1 MRTGMIVLAL
11 GTLMASAAEAQSRW
25 VASPQGGYSASTS
38 SVAIFPGGGS
48 IGLSG
53 FLGYDVSYQLSAL
66 GASLGGGVDWSPGNG
81 RWSLGGALRMHGLIG
96 ISDGEGYQD
105 LFVTLLAGVGYR
117 W

>member
-1 MRTGMIVLAL
+1 MRTGTVLAL

-38 SVAIFPGGGS
+38 TAASFPGGGS

-66 GASLGGGVDWSPGNG
+66 GASLGGGMDWSRETAAG
-81 RWSLGGALRMHGLIG
+81 RSAARFGCMG
-96 ISDGEGYQD
+96 
-105 LFVTLLAGVGYR
+105 
-117 W
+117 